1 MEDKMHEYFKI
12 QADVTSGTDL
22 DSQLLKIDQILS
34 AIIADSTNEEQIELF
49 GSLRAAVLFHLK
61 RYDGALDQLR
71 SLYDKNPIL
80 RSSYARRIG
89 DVYLKINRQE
99 DAISLLETRLKEE
112 TDVTFKLNI
121 LNWVATNILNP
132 SVSVTDFQVHISQTS
147 AEMGIK
153 IPENMDAQEAV
164 RFLKSE
170 LKLAEQR
177 FIALTRSGE
186 TKPVE
191 EQIRDT
197 KIYISREKVV
207 RFRAF
212 AEQHLLHLKNSE

>member
-1 MEDKMHEYFKI
+1 MEDKMHDYFKI

-22 DSQLLKIDQILS
+22 DSQLLKIDQILRDIS
-34 AIIADSTNEEQIELF
+34 ADSTKEEQIELF
-49 GSLRAAVLFHLK
+49 GSLRADVLFHLK

-80 RSSYARRIG
+80 RSGYTRRIA
-89 DVYLKINRQE
+89 DVYLKINRQK
-99 DAISLLETRLKEE
+99 DAISLLETRLREE

-121 LNWVATNILNP
+121 LNWFIINILNP
-132 SVSVTDFQVHISQTS
+132 SMSVTDFQTHVSQTS
-147 AEMGIK
+147 AEMGIT
-153 IPENMDAQEAV
+153 ISENMDASEAV

-186 TKPVE
+186 YKPVE
-191 EQIRDT
+191 EQIRDIE
-197 KIYISREKVV
+197 IYIAQEKVV
-207 RFRAF
+207 RFRKF
-212 AEQHLLHLKNSE
+212 AEQHLLHLEKSE